1 MSEILGALFS
11 YVIKLLGVA
20 AVVLLLY
27 AVFGADKT
35 NNALSQISQTQSNI
49 QALYVSQPNFSSLN
63 NSVVINGQLAP
74 SDMIQGNALV
84 NGWNGPVTV
93 AVDSNTSQFSLTETQ
108 VPKSACIKLSANVAA
123 YVSLQIN
130 GGTAYGTASGTK
142 IDPGIA
148 STECAAGGDNNSLKF
163 VFAR

>member
-1 MSEILGALFS
+1 MSEILGSLFS

-49 QALYVSQPNFSSLN
+49 QALYVSQPNFSSLS
-63 NSVVINGQLAP
+63 NSVVVNGQLAP
-74 SDMIQGNALV
+74 KDMIQGTALV
-84 NGWNGPVTV
+84 NGWNGAVTV
-93 AVDSNTSQFSLTETQ
+93 AVDGNPAQFSLTENQ
-108 VPKSACIKLSANVAA
+108 VPKSACIKLATNVAA

-130 GGTAYGTASGTK
+130 GGTAYGTTSGTT

-148 STECAAGGDNNSLKF
+148 STECSAGGESNTLKF
-163 VFAR
+163 VFGR